1 MGAADTVHHN
11 LELKHVQLDSLGY
24 IMSRH
29 YFAQGHFK
37 AATTVYAN
45 TLKFFTG
52 NYKDVRI
59 VFLIFTAHLS
69 KPWNSFFRPWTT

>member
-52 NYKDVRI
+52 NYKDVS
-59 VFLIFTAHLS
+59 VIFPDFHDPLH
-69 KPWNSFFRPWTT
+69 